1 MVFPTTE
8 IETVTF
14 APFVASDLEKD
25 ILKAPVEST
34 TPIPVNDVTTPA
46 TVVVDNAQ
54 TLPVYANPFLV
65 SMLKISFLCH
75 RRTGQ
80 NKLECLNLASLFSK
94 IM

>member
-34 TPIPVNDVTTPA
+34 TPIPVNDATTPA
-46 TVVVDNAQ
+46 AVVVDNAQ

-65 SMLKISFLCH
+65 SMLKISFYVTH
-75 RRTGQ
+75 EQ
-80 NKLECLNLASLFSK
+80 AKIKLECLYLASLFSK